1 VGNVS
6 PETAQR
12 IKQIVLDCSIRRLTS
27 LETAEYLKQQCSID
41 VDVRTVNRYKA
52 RIRDSAQDWVAN
64 LAKNRRGEYIA
75 QYRERIFEILAYQ
88 QKLWTIASSDR
99 NHDRTKVEAIHELLQ
114 CTQQLAAFYDSL
126 PLVNAIREYDN
137 GSGGN
142 NNSEFIIGDGG
153 NGGSCNRYCAGF
165 DNEENHYRC
174 DLHDQEFQLN
184 KHPPGLPSSYHQQ
197 DELR

>member
-1 VGNVS
+1 MGNVS

-137 GSGGN
+137 G
-142 NNSEFIIGDGG
+142 DGG

-184 KHPPGLPSSYHQQ
+184 KHPPGLPSSYQ